1 MKSPLVASCLFI
13 LLSATVSFAA
23 EPSALPGWRSDFE
36 ACRVEAEKT
45 GRPLVLVW
53 GAALCAHCR
62 ELMADLETNATFK
75 VWKDQKKDYLFC
87 AVRQEVGKR
96 KSKQVQRAKVFA
108 ASAGGTRTSQPA
120 SFPYVC
126 LYCRKSPSK
135 VLADSFTTHHA
146 DFIMSA
152 AERLFSGVAPSGE
165 IHKVTAEVPTE
176 EAGIDAYVGN
186 YTVQLPSV
194 AVASN
199 AFIRGGACL
208 ALNVQ
213 PPLDSAGGARV
224 SYSGV
229 TPDGHPFEGE
239 APFSLTS
246 VTNDAGV
253 RSQFGHVSI
262 VVKTE
267 TCKMTLPL
275 KIKPFARNSWKSP
288 SVPEGLPAVFADGGT
303 NSCFWVDR
311 EGKKTLLQ
319 VYGGFLR
326 RNFAP
331 RKICDHFDFSP
342 TMKLKVRAKGIESER
357 YGKVLKWPSAKVSAD
372 LQNFSVKSSVGN
384 VQLIYASAFGIVGG
398 MGEVRFAERSLRGK
412 FTGIVLP
419 GWVDCHCG
427 TDFTARPF
435 VSGSFC
441 FEDFVK
447 KGEDWVPVTRSV
459 PFVFIAK

>member
-1 MKSPLVASCLFI
+1 MKLHFAASSLFI
-13 LLSATVSFAA
+13 LLSATVSLAA
-23 EPSALPGWRSDFE
+23 EPSVLPGWRSDFE

-96 KSKQVQRAKVFA
+96 KSKQVKRAKVFA

-126 LYCRKSPSK
+126 LFYRKSPSK
-135 VLADSFTTHHA
+135 VWADSFTTHHA
-146 DFIMSA
+146 DAIIA
-152 AERLFSGVAPSGE
+152 AADRLFSGVASTGT
-165 IHKVTAEVPTE
+165 IHKVSEDVPME
-176 EAGIDAYVGN
+176 EAGVDAYIGN

-194 AVASN
+194 GVASN
-199 AFIRGGACL
+199 ALIRGGACL
-208 ALNVQ
+208 ALDIQ
-213 PPLDSAGGARV
+213 PALESAGSALV

-229 TPDGHPFEGE
+229 TPDGYPFKGE
-239 APFSLTS
+239 APLSLTS
-246 VTNDAGV
+246 ATNGAGV
-253 RSQFGHVSI
+253 RSCFGHVSI
-262 VVKTE
+262 MAKTE
-267 TCKMTLPL
+267 TCRMTLPL
-275 KIKPFARNSWKSP
+275 KIKPFARKFWKNP

-303 NSCFWVDR
+303 NSCFWIDQ

-342 TMKLKVRAKGIESER
+342 AMKLKVRAKGIESER
-357 YGKVLKWPSAKVSAD
+357 YGKVLKWPSAKVTAD
-372 LQNFSVKSSVGN
+372 LKNFSVQSSVGN
-384 VQLIYASAFGIVGG
+384 VQLIYASALGMVGG
-398 MGEVRFAERSLRGK
+398 TGAVKFAERSLYGK

-427 TDFTARPF
+427 TEFTARPL

-447 KGEDWVPVTRSV
+447 KGDAWVPVKRSV
-459 PFVFIAK
+459 PFVIIAK